1 MMKMSAFL
9 QTLDDRTPFEVRR
22 VMERLRDGLF
32 DPLGVQLLTAHETK
46 LNQAFDQ
53 GISALK
59 KKQAAHLCICGAYG
73 QGKSHSLTYL
83 RQRAHQQKFVT
94 SQINLDPREIPFH
107 NFRQVY
113 QALVSDI
120 HFPDA
125 KETSFIN
132 QWKNWCKKNRIQETG
147 TNLKTLL
154 PDDMPHVFKAVL
166 VALVQENMR
175 LSQREKGLKKH
186 AAFRPREFP
195 YVLGRALRG
204 EVVPVY
210 RLRHALKYRQ
220 VSFYREAGLTC
231 KGNAPWLQM
240 VLALPRLFQ
249 QMGYAGWVLLFD
261 EGEAIVQ
268 TRITSRSKSY
278 QLLHRMLTPEF
289 PLPGFYPILAF
300 TDDFFMQ
307 VQQEDYDRVCI
318 RKKVEIPCF
327 DRDYANAWQQLNVYR
342 LHDLTPKEWHTLCE
356 KLIIL
361 HGRAYG
367 WQPPKKRAREAL
379 AICLKYT
386 RDQEARLKLKALVEQ
401 LDIIHQNQL
410 FNES

>member
-1 MMKMSAFL
+1 MKISAFSE
-9 QTLDDRTPFEVRR
+9 TLDDHTPFEVRR
-22 VMERLRDGLF
+22 VVERLRDGLF
-32 DPLGVQLLTAHETK
+32 DPLGVKLLTAHEMK

-53 GISALK
+53 GSSALK
-59 KKQAAHLCICGAYG
+59 NNKAANLCICGAYG

-83 RQRAHQQKFVT
+83 RQRAHQQGFVT

-113 QALVSDI
+113 QALLSDI

-125 KETSFIN
+125 GETSFIN
-132 QWKNWCKKNRIQETG
+132 QWKNWCKKNRSQETG
-147 TNLKTLL
+147 TNQKTLL

-166 VALVQENMR
+166 VALAQENMR
-175 LSQREKGLKKH
+175 LTQREKELKKH

-195 YVLGRALRG
+195 YVLGRVLRG

-220 VSFYREAGLTC
+220 VPFYKEAGLTC
-231 KGNAPWLQM
+231 KGNEPWLQM

-249 QMGYAGWVLLFD
+249 QMGYRGWVLLFD

-278 QLLHRMLTPEF
+278 QLLHRILVPES

-307 VQQEDYDRVCI
+307 VQQEDYDRVLI
-318 RKKVEIPCF
+318 RKKMEIPCF
-327 DRDYANAWQQLNVYR
+327 DQNYAEGWRSLNLYR
-342 LHDLTPKEWHTLCE
+342 LHDLTPKEWRTLCE

-367 WQPPKKRAREAL
+367 WQPPEKRAREAL
-379 AICLKYT
+379 SICLKYT